1 MRSFS
6 FQIDFFC
13 FGWLRAT
20 TRDCPY
26 EPSYYVGAIRR
37 VALLKKLNLMAMRH
51 LAEATEWVSL
61 AEKIKQEESTQSMAS
76 TSKSRRKTFN
86 VVS

>member
-1 MRSFS
+1 
-6 FQIDFFC
+6 
-13 FGWLRAT
+13 
-20 TRDCPY
+20 
-26 EPSYYVGAIRR
+26 
-37 VALLKKLNLMAMRH
+37 MAMRH